1 MTNNTKKSTK
11 TGLFEYLNSINTGR
25 SDIIVTD
32 EDEKSYPAFMVNR
45 GLSYYA
51 DTVLHANLMNVNHQ
65 LDNRLQYD
73 FLRTSVTKKKRFSK
87 WFKKDETKELEII
100 SEWYKCSTQK
110 AKEYRV
116 LLNDEDINTLSELI
130 DHGGFER
137 KKKR

>member
-1 MTNNTKKSTK
+1 MTNNAKKGTK

-25 SDIIVTD
+25 SDIMVTD
-32 EDEKSYPAFMVNR
+32 EDEKSYPGFMVNR

-65 LDNRLQYD
+65 LDPRLQYD

>member
-1 MTNNTKKSTK
+1 VTNNAKKSTK

-25 SDIIVTD
+25 SDIMVTD
-32 EDEKSYPAFMVNR
+32 EDEKSYPGFMVNR

-65 LDNRLQYD
+65 LDPRLQYD

-100 SEWYKCSTQK
+100 SEWYKCSKQK